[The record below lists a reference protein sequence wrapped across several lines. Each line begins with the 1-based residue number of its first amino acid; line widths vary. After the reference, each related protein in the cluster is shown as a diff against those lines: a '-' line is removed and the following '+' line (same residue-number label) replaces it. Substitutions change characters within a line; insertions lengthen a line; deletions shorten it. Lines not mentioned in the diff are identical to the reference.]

1 MIKINKLFVDFDGV
15 IVNTIAAICDLY
27 NEDFKYYNKYK
38 YVFPEQVKTWNF
50 DELNC
55 ASREYINT
63 YFNQQRFFDKL
74 KFMPQAYETLRKF
87 ALKGEVVIVSSGY
100 SPNLRAKEE
109 WCKEHLPF
117 CQFIGVNLKEY
128 KDKSHIDMN
137 GGLFIDDSAH
147 NLETSN
153 AETKICFGEIYPW
166 NIKWNGKHCWD
177 WNIIYQI
184 YKADLED

>member
-1 MIKINKLFVDFDGV
+1 
-15 IVNTIAAICDLY
+15 
-27 NEDFKYYNKYK
+27 
-38 YVFPEQVKTWNF
+38 
-50 DELNC
+50 
-55 ASREYINT
+55 
-63 YFNQQRFFDKL
+63 
-74 KFMPQAYETLRKF
+74 MPQAYETLRKF

-100 SPNLRAKEE
+100 SQNLRAKEE

-153 AETKICFGEIYPW
+153 AKTKICFGEIYPW

-184 YKADLED
+184 YKAELED

>member
-1 MIKINKLFVDFDGV
+1 M
-15 IVNTIAAICDLY
+15 Y
-27 NEDFKYYNKYK
+27 NEDFKYYSDYK
-38 YVFPEQVKTWNF
+38 YIFPEQVKTWNF
-50 DELNC
+50 EELNC

-74 KFMPQAYETLRKF
+74 KFMPQAYEVLRKF
-87 ALKGEVVIVSSGY
+87 ALQDEVTIVSSGY
-100 SPNLRAKEE
+100 SPNLRAKEK

-128 KDKSHIDMN
+128 KDKSHINMN

-153 AETKICFGEIYPW
+153 AEKKICFGEIYPW
-166 NIKWNGKHCWD
+166 NKEWTGKHCWNWD
-177 WNIIYQI
+177 MIYQL
-184 YKADLED
+184 YKAELED

>member
-1 MIKINKLFVDFDGV
+1 M
-15 IVNTIAAICDLY
+15 Y
-27 NEDFKYYNKYK
+27 NEDFKYYSDYK
-38 YVFPEQVKTWNF
+38 YILPEQVKTWDF
-50 DELNC
+50 EELDC

-63 YFNQQRFFDKL
+63 YFNQQRFFDRL

-87 ALKGEVVIVSSGY
+87 ALKGEVIIVSSGY

-117 CQFIGVNLKEY
+117 CQFIGVNLKKY

-153 AETKICFGEIYPW
+153 AETKICFGEIYSW
-166 NIKWNGKHCWD
+166 NKEWNGKHCWD
-177 WNIIYQI
+177 WNMIHQI
-184 YKADLED
+184 YKAELED

>member
-1 MIKINKLFVDFDGV
+1 M
-15 IVNTIAAICDLY
+15 Y
-27 NEDFKYYNKYK
+27 NEDFKYYSDYK
-38 YVFPEQVKTWNF
+38 YILPEQIKTWDF
-50 DELNC
+50 EELDC

-63 YFNQQRFFDKL
+63 YFNQQRFFDRL

-87 ALKGEVVIVSSGY
+87 ALKGEVIIVSSGY
-100 SPNLRAKEE
+100 SPNLRAKER

-153 AETKICFGEIYPW
+153 AETKICFGEIYSW
-166 NIKWNGKHCWD
+166 NKEWNGKHCWD
-177 WNIIYQI
+177 WNMIHQI
-184 YKADLED
+184 YKTELED